1 MKLFELPHD
10 QFGMTLTL
18 YSPKMM
24 LFQEGWVRE
33 RPSRN
38 HALCQLVAYVGC
50 AKAISHAH
58 ELRLAASVA
67 ARNSSDPFRDG
78 LIGKGGMFLLPR
90 FIVKGLV
97 GIIVAVL
104 PVFPNGVLGSQVKQL

>member
-1 MKLFELPHD
+1 MA
-10 QFGMTLTL
+10 LTL

-33 RPSRN
+33 CAGCNR
-38 HALCQLVAYVGC
+38 ALRQLVAYVGC

-58 ELRLAASVA
+58 ELRLATPVA
-67 ARNSSDPFRDG
+67 ARDSLDPFRDG
-78 LIGKGGMFLLPR
+78 LIGKGGMLLLPR
-90 FIVKGLV
+90 LVVKVLV
-97 GIIVAVL
+97 GIIVAIF